1 MKRAAVLSLFVLSLC
16 LFSPFSSSAGGPPVD
31 RLSPRIEYGGGLD
44 IRLHPANGKLLP
56 SADTLLIF
64 PDGSKIGSDIAEGV
78 VYFGTGGSYFEYE
91 GLEDAETGKP
101 GPSSRVI
108 FVTSPPD
115 GNYTLRV
122 TGLEDGRYSIEAN
135 AYGMNNKSS
144 HAELMDVPIEKGEVR
159 EYLFRYSNAGMPALE
174 LKKK

>member
-1 MKRAAVLSLFVLSLC
+1 MPSDDSQPLN
-16 LFSPFSSSAGGPPVD
+16 
-31 RLSPRIEYGGGLD
+31 RLSPRIFDEGGLD
-44 IRLHPANGKLLP
+44 IRLHPAHGKLFP
-56 SADTLLIF
+56 SADTLLIY

-91 GLEDAETGKP
+91 GLEDAETGEP

-122 TGLEDGRYSIEAN
+122 TGLEDGRYSIEAT
-135 AYGMNNKSS
+135 AFGVNNKSS
-144 HAELMDVPIEKGEVR
+144 HADIIDVPIKKGEVR
-159 EYLFRYSNAGMPALE
+159 EYLFRYSRAGMPAIE
-174 LKKK
+174 LKAK